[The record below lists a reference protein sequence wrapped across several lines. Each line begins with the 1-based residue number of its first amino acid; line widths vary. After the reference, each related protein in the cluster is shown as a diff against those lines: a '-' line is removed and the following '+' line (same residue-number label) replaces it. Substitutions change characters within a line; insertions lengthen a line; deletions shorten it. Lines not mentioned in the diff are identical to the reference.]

1 MQFVIICWINKILI
15 HSAFTPLWN
24 GIYTPK
30 KEKGERRC
38 VVSFLSVLTQSDFFL
53 ILSKSIFH
61 IILTHS
67 NQFGYPSIT
76 QLIAIFIKS
85 FPPRI
90 PAVNFLVC

>member
-1 MQFVIICWINKILI
+1 MCGVLLICIN
-15 HSAFTPLWN
+15 ST
-24 GIYTPK
+24 
-30 KEKGERRC
+30 
-38 VVSFLSVLTQSDFFL
+38 DFFL

-76 QLIAIFIKS
+76 QLIAIFIKET
-85 FPPRI
+85 RI